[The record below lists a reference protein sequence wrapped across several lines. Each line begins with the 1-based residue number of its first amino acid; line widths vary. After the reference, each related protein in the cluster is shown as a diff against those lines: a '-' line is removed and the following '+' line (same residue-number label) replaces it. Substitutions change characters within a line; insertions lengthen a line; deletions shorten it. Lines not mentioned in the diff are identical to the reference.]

1 MGVQGNLDPF
11 LMTTEPAIVARET
24 ARLLESMRGRW
35 GHILNLG
42 HGLPPGAKL
51 ENLEALVQTVRAFR

>member
-11 LMTTEPAIVARET
+11 LMTTRTEVVIRET
-24 ARLLESMRGRW
+24 RHLLESMRGRT

-42 HGLPPGAKL
+42 HGLPPMASL
-51 ENLEALVQTVRAFR
+51 ENIEALVQTVRTFK